1 MKKTL
6 TLLALLLL
14 SITGA
19 VGQKYQNNQ
28 AQPKY
33 KYYQE
38 MTHDETIN
46 NINEINISLQ
56 RYSKLQIGGEIAMIS
71 GTCLTI
77 LSSMSYA
84 NKPFDNGIA
93 IFGMAF
99 GGATAFVGYIVK
111 LHSFSYLKKISIQG
125 SSVVYKF

>member
-14 SITGA
+14 SMGTMA
-19 VGQKYQNNQ
+19 QKYQNNQ

-38 MTHDETIN
+38 MTQDETIN

-77 LSSMSYA
+77 LSSVSYA
-84 NKPFDNGIA
+84 KKPNDNGIA

-111 LHSFSYLKKISIQG
+111 LHSFSHLKKISIQG
-125 SSVVYKF
+125 SSVIYKF